1 MSTDWVAALKGII
14 ECMGKIAVEASQ
26 LRGELRNL
34 AQALLDATE
43 EKPIATAQSSP
54 ASVVATADTVAV
66 AESLPTPLDEMLSTP
81 STSSTAPILATEAKP
96 AEFSATEN
104 GTPAESSPA
113 IPGFVKMPKPPAPPP
128 YPGMARPVINR
139 ELPTAF
145 TRDEPPPRSPMEAA
159 GDSAYVPSPF
169 PRYVPG
175 KWGAPTDEEFPNLV
189 ARCRLKAEATRW
201 FIKRQQLQ
209 REGAPLSE
217 IEEQQADIIRRAKEL
232 PDCFLW
238 VIHGG
243 VYSPTNLAQF
253 GNLAGCYDTVATAM
267 NLAREISA
275 ENSNVLFERVLNLV
289 AEAQSGLRTS
299 IDAVNGPTDPDQ
311 KGVYDWLRQKASQ
324 KQIYIPRY
332 MRGEDRADPSR
343 WESVL
348 TRLTGL
354 ENDLKQYRKRDLS
367 KKKQLQ
373 KLRYELKVIVGQ
385 PEGVEEHW
393 RTVASTVD
401 SLVQDGLPPS
411 HLELRELLLPVFE
424 IVPEMDNLPA
434 GFQRAL
440 AEIDRYLANKPD
452 ATEQPAAAR
461 EPSPEAREAAKLL
474 EGVTM
479 VLIGG
484 QQRPAAKEAIIETF
498 RLKDL
503 LWVEID
509 EYQSLD
515 TFEPYIARPD
525 VAVVLLAIRWS
536 RHSFGEVLH
545 ICDRFDKPLVRLPA
559 GYNPNQIAAQIMGQ
573 CSDRLAARR
582 AASAAPA

>member
-1 MSTDWVAALKGII
+1 
-14 ECMGKIAVEASQ
+14 
-26 LRGELRNL
+26 
-34 AQALLDATE
+34 
-43 EKPIATAQSSP
+43 
-54 ASVVATADTVAV
+54 
-66 AESLPTPLDEMLSTP
+66 
-81 STSSTAPILATEAKP
+81 
-96 AEFSATEN
+96 
-104 GTPAESSPA
+104 
-113 IPGFVKMPKPPAPPP
+113 
-128 YPGMARPVINR
+128 
-139 ELPTAF
+139 
-145 TRDEPPPRSPMEAA
+145 
-159 GDSAYVPSPF
+159 
-169 PRYVPG
+169 
-175 KWGAPTDEEFPNLV
+175 V
-189 ARCRLKAEATRW
+189 ARCKLKAEATRW
-201 FIKRQQLQ
+201 FIKRQQLL
-209 REGAPLSE
+209 REGAPISE
-217 IEEQQADIIRRAKEL
+217 IDEQQADIIRQAKEL

-243 VYSPTNLAQF
+243 ALSPTNLAQF

-267 NLAREISA
+267 SLAKEVAA
-275 ENSNVLFERVLNLV
+275 ESSNVLFERCLNLV

-311 KGVYDWLRQKASQ
+311 KSVYDWLRQKASQ

-332 MRGEDRADPSR
+332 MRGEDRADPAR

-348 TRLTGL
+348 ARLTSL
-354 ENDLKQYRKRDLS
+354 ENDLKQHRKRDLS

-385 PEGVEEHW
+385 PEGAEEHW
-393 RTVASTVD
+393 RTVAATVD
-401 SLVQDGLPPS
+401 ALVQDGLPPS

-424 IVPEMDNLPA
+424 SIPDMDNLPA

-440 AEIDRYLANKPD
+440 AEIERYLASKSD
-452 ATEQPAAAR
+452 TVESHAAAR
-461 EPSPEAREAAKLL
+461 EPTPEAREAAKLL
-474 EGVTM
+474 D
-479 VLIGG
+479 
-484 QQRPAAKEAIIETF
+484 AKEAIISTF
-498 RLKDL
+498 GLKDL

-559 GYNPNQIAAQIMGQ
+559 GYNPNQIAAQIMSQ

-582 AASAAPA
+582 AATANA

>member
-1 MSTDWVAALKGII
+1 
-14 ECMGKIAVEASQ
+14 
-26 LRGELRNL
+26 
-34 AQALLDATE
+34 
-43 EKPIATAQSSP
+43 
-54 ASVVATADTVAV
+54 
-66 AESLPTPLDEMLSTP
+66 
-81 STSSTAPILATEAKP
+81 
-96 AEFSATEN
+96 
-104 GTPAESSPA
+104 
-113 IPGFVKMPKPPAPPP
+113 
-128 YPGMARPVINR
+128 
-139 ELPTAF
+139 
-145 TRDEPPPRSPMEAA
+145 
-159 GDSAYVPSPF
+159 
-169 PRYVPG
+169 
-175 KWGAPTDEEFPNLV
+175 V
-189 ARCRLKAEATRW
+189 ARCKLKAEATRW
-201 FIKRQQLQ
+201 FIKRQQLL
-209 REGAPLSE
+209 REGAPISE
-217 IEEQQADIIRRAKEL
+217 IDEQQADIIRQAKEL

-243 VYSPTNLAQF
+243 ALSPTNLAQF

-267 NLAREISA
+267 SLAKEVAA
-275 ENSNVLFERVLNLV
+275 ESSNVLFERCLNLV

-311 KGVYDWLRQKASQ
+311 KSVYDWLRQKASQ

-332 MRGEDRADPSR
+332 MRGEDRADPAR

-348 TRLTGL
+348 ARLTSL
-354 ENDLKQYRKRDLS
+354 ENDLKQHRKRDLS

-385 PEGVEEHW
+385 PEGAEEHW
-393 RTVASTVD
+393 RTVAATVD
-401 SLVQDGLPPS
+401 ALVQDGLPPS

-424 IVPEMDNLPA
+424 SIPDMDNLPA

-440 AEIDRYLANKPD
+440 AEIERYLASKSD
-452 ATEQPAAAR
+452 TVESHAAAR
-461 EPSPEAREAAKLL
+461 EPTPEAREAAKLL
-474 EGVTM
+474 DGVTM

-484 QQRPAAKEAIIETF
+484 QQKPAAKEAIISTF
-498 RLKDL
+498 GLKDL

-559 GYNPNQIAAQIMGQ
+559 GYNPNQIAAQIMSQ

-582 AASAAPA
+582 AATANA

>member
-14 ECMGKIAVEASQ
+14 ECMGRVAVEASH

-43 EKPIATAQSSP
+43 EAPKADDTQTPPAPAATEAESP
-54 ASVVATADTVAV
+54 AAMPAQDVAMMAAPSVLT
-66 AESLPTPLDEMLSTP
+66 
-81 STSSTAPILATEAKP
+81 TEAKP
-96 AEFSATEN
+96 AEFSAKDN
-104 GTPAESSPA
+104 GSPA
-113 IPGFVKMPKPPAPPP
+113 PESIASISNLVKMPKPPTPPSS
-128 YPGMARPVINR
+128 YPGVVRPVPPR
-139 ELPTAF
+139 DLPTAF
-145 TRDEPPPRSPMEAA
+145 TRDEPRAPADA
-159 GDSAYVPSPF
+159 PSETGNVANPF

-175 KWGAPTDEEFPNLV
+175 KWGAPTDEEFPNLI
-189 ARCRLKAEATRW
+189 ARCKLKAEATRW
-201 FIKRQQLQ
+201 FIKRQQLL
-209 REGAPLSE
+209 REGTPMSE
-217 IEEQQADIIRRAKEL
+217 IDDQQADIIRRAKEL

-243 VYSPTNLAQF
+243 ALSPTNLAQF
-253 GNLAGCYDTVATAM
+253 GNLAGCYDTLATAM
-267 NLAREISA
+267 TLAREIA
-275 ENSNVLFERVLNLV
+275 ADNSNALIERCLNLV

-299 IDAVNGPTDPDQ
+299 IDAVGGPTDPDQ
-311 KGVYDWLRQKASQ
+311 KSVYDWLRQRASQ

-332 MRGEDRADPSR
+332 MRGEDRADPAR
-343 WESVL
+343 WENVL

-354 ENDLKQYRKRDLS
+354 ESDLKQHRKRDLAR
-367 KKKQLQ
+367 KKQLQ
-373 KLRYELKVIVGQ
+373 KLRYELKVIGGQ
-385 PEGVEEHW
+385 PEGADEHW
-393 RTVASTVD
+393 RTVAATVD

-411 HLELRELLLPVFE
+411 HLELRELLLPVYDS
-424 IVPEMDNLPA
+424 VPEMDHLPA
-434 GFQRAL
+434 GFQRTL
-440 AEIDRYLANKPD
+440 AEIERYLANKPEP
-452 ATEQPAAAR
+452 TEQSAAAR
-461 EPSPEAREAAKLL
+461 EPSAEAREVARLL
-474 EGVTM
+474 EGTTV

-484 QQRPAAKEAIIETF
+484 QQKPAAREAIVSAF
-498 RLKDL
+498 GLKDL

-559 GYNPNQIAAQIMGQ
+559 GYNPNQVAAQIMGQ

-582 AASAAPA
+582 AAATISA